1 MQITITTNIDD
12 DKLPQLAEFLK
23 NITGPVPQFVE
34 PGVKP
39 SKKAKA
45 KAEEPKPVAEEAPVT
60 EQVTKYPPEPVGIVL
75 KEDITLEHDGEQKI
89 FKAGVNTVQE
99 MQELV
104 NAGWTVSEKTAKE
117 NAEEP
122 KNDLKALAEAQP
134 ISKTDLRA
142 VALKLSK
149 AGKADE
155 LAKIFADFGAQNLSS
170 IKEADYPAVM
180 ERLVSVNA

>member
-23 NITGPVPQFVE
+23 GLSNPVPQFVE

-39 SKKAKA
+39 TKKARPA
-45 KAEEPKPVAEEAPVT
+45 KAEEPKETVTEPVT
-60 EQVTKYPPEPVGIVL
+60 EQTTKFPPESEEIKLKTDVL
-75 KEDITLEHDGEQKI
+75 LKKGESLTI
-89 FKAGVNTVQE
+89 LKAGTNTVSQ

-104 NAGWTVSEKTAKE
+104 NDGWTVSEKTAKE
-117 NAEEP
+117 NAEES
-122 KNDLKALAEAQP
+122 KNDLKALADAQP

-149 AGKADE
+149 AGKAEE
-155 LAKIFADFGAQNLSS
+155 LAKIFADFGAANLSS

-180 ERLVSVNA
+180 ERLVSANA

>member
-60 EQVTKYPPEPVGIVL
+60 EQATKYPPEPVGIVL

-104 NAGWTVSEKTAKE
+104 NAGWTVKE
-117 NAEEP
+117 DKPEPVKEEP
-122 KNDLKALAEAQP
+122 K

-180 ERLVSVNA
+180 ERLVSVDA